1 MAGMFREDLSRNFG
15 FLLNDVARLMR
26 TAYDRRI
33 RKLGLTRAQW
43 WVLTHLYRSN
53 GVSQTELAETLE
65 IEKPTLGRLLDRL
78 EAKGWVRREH
88 DASDRRVWRVHL
100 TEEVEPALRT
110 MRKIAA
116 ELRRDALTGISAAER
131 ERFVDTLLAI
141 KENLR

>member
-1 MAGMFREDLSRNFG
+1 MLREDLSRNFG

-53 GVSQTELAETLE
+53 GVTQTELAETLE

-78 EAKGWVRREH
+78 EAKGWVKREH
-88 DASDRRVWRVHL
+88 DATDRRVWRVHL
-100 TEEVEPALRT
+100 TDEVEPALRT
-110 MRKIAA
+110 MRAIAK
-116 ELRRDALTGISAAER
+116 ELRRDALAGISAAER

>member
-1 MAGMFREDLSRNFG
+1 MFREDLSRNFG

-53 GVSQTELAETLE
+53 GVSQTELAEMLE

-100 TEEVEPALRT
+100 TDEVEPALRT
-110 MRKIAA
+110 MRSIAA
-116 ELRRDALTGISAAER
+116 DLRRDALSGISAPER

>member
-1 MAGMFREDLSRNFG
+1 MRPMLREDLSRNFG

-53 GVSQTELAETLE
+53 GVTQTELAETLE

-100 TEEVEPALRT
+100 TEEVEPALRM

>member
-1 MAGMFREDLSRNFG
+1 MLREDLSRNFG

-53 GVSQTELAETLE
+53 GVSQTELAEMLE

-100 TEEVEPALRT
+100 TDEVGPALRT
-110 MRKIAA
+110 MRTIAA